1 VAALFLSCSAVT
13 VAFSTFLGFSRSVD
27 AEALLLD
34 FVRFF
39 AFVGFAE
46 ELFFRGY
53 VQERFNAQ
61 RMLFQSLDVSLTVKR
76 IENKYSSSG
85 R

>member
-1 VAALFLSCSAVT
+1 MPILFLFCSAVT

-34 FVRFF
+34 FICFLRLRV
-39 AFVGFAE
+39 AE

-61 RMLFQSLDVSLTVKR
+61 RMLSQSLDVSPAVKR
-76 IENKYSSSG
+76 IEDKYRSSG